1 MQQGPAQSANSA
13 LANQAQPGNGAQPN
27 TQSAASGNQS
37 RDDLSE
43 AARLAQRAK
52 DANPSGAQG
61 QTPAQV
67 QSQAESQPQSQAQPQ
82 ALADAGQRGAA
93 NSPDRGITANK
104 ARASVDGTPQ
114 QPRSEQALALDQWLR
129 GIPEDSGELLRRKFM
144 IEHMMK
150 QQGYQP

>member
-1 MQQGPAQSANSA
+1 LQPGNPPQP
-13 LANQAQPGNGAQPN
+13 QPGNGAQSSP
-27 TQSAASGNQS
+27 QSSGSGNQS
-37 RDDLSE
+37 GDDLSE

-52 DANPSGAQG
+52 GADS
-61 QTPAQV
+61 A
-67 QSQAESQPQSQAQPQ
+67 AAKAQAQAQAQ
-82 ALADAGQRGAA
+82 ALAEAGQRGAA
-93 NSPDRGITANK
+93 NSTESGITANK
-104 ARASVDGTPQ
+104 ARASVDAPPQ